1 MNTELET
8 WKERQ
13 TKWIENGYKPEEPTI
28 KVSELREW
36 CEKKM
41 TRVLQERKGLSFN
54 DDRED
59 VRQLDGMKEILN
71 SILNQFCKE
80 AK

>member
-8 WKERQ
+8 WKQRQ
-13 TKWIENGYKPEEPTI
+13 TKWIENGYKPEEEVI

-36 CEKKM
+36 CLHRHFVGSRSVYEAEYSRGYCAAIK
-41 TRVLQERKGLSFN
+41 QI
-54 DDRED
+54 
-59 VRQLDGMKEILN
+59 LD
-71 SILNQFCKE
+71 QFCKG